1 MAKFDCFEVF
11 VLFLN
16 LLCLLKNI
24 ELLQYVT
31 YVKPRTIL
39 TSMGNLLWK
48 LSVWTEIS
56 DRQATITFQ
65 LAWLLKQCKHW
76 IAIICKTRATI
87 HQIINLKQS
96 FKILNQRIVAI
107 SCQFLYVKILHFFA
121 LKESEKIWKK
131 VEK

>member
-1 MAKFDCFEVF
+1 MEKLDFIATGTFLARKYFLCVKMTKFDCFEVF

-24 ELLQYVT
+24 EFLQYVT

-65 LAWLLKQCKHW
+65 LA
-76 IAIICKTRATI
+76 
-87 HQIINLKQS
+87 
-96 FKILNQRIVAI
+96 
-107 SCQFLYVKILHFFA
+107 
-121 LKESEKIWKK
+121 
-131 VEK
+131 